1 MKKKISVYLAAD
13 STVRYYDA
21 SQYPQAGWGQFIA
34 DYLTAEVVIENHA
47 VGGKSSKSFIT
58 EGLFDPIMDAIEEHD
73 YLFIQFGHNDST
85 KNRPERYTE
94 AYDDYKL
101 YLQCYINGARAKK
114 AIPVLVTPVG
124 KLHYVNHE
132 FLMDFGD
139 YCNAMKEVA
148 EANDVFIIDLMK
160 ESIDYLSAIGYDR
173 AKELYMITVNGTDC
187 THFTEKGANEMA
199 RLVSYEIKELNC
211 SLSHELINQK

>member
-1 MKKKISVYLAAD
+1 MQGEKISIYLAAD
-13 STVRYYDA
+13 STVRNYD
-21 SQYPQAGWGQFIA
+21 STEYPQAGWGQFIA
-34 DYLTAEVVIENHA
+34 DYLTPEVAVKNHA

-58 EGLFDPIMDAIEEHD
+58 EGLFDPIIDAIEEND

-85 KNRPERYTE
+85 KDRPERYTE
-94 AYDDYKL
+94 AYDDYKH
-101 YLQCYINGARAKK
+101 YLQQYIDEARAKK

-124 KLHYVNHE
+124 RLHHVSGE
-132 FLMDFGD
+132 FLTDFGD

-160 ESIDYLSAIGYDR
+160 KSIEYLSSIGYDR

-187 THFTEKGANEMA
+187 THSTEKGAQEMA
-199 RLVSYEIKELNC
+199 RLVSQEIKELNC
-211 SLSHELINQK
+211 SLSSYIK

>member
-1 MKKKISVYLAAD
+1 MMKKKISIYLAAD
-13 STVRYYDA
+13 STVRNYDLTE
-21 SQYPQAGWGQFIA
+21 SPQAGWGQFIA
-34 DYLTAEVVIENHA
+34 DYLTADVVIKNHA

-58 EGLFDPIMDAIEEHD
+58 EGLFDPIMDAIEEND

-85 KNRPERYTE
+85 KDRPERYTE
-94 AYDDYKL
+94 AYDDYKQ
-101 YLQCYINGARAKK
+101 YLQKYIDVARAKK

-124 KLHYVNHE
+124 RLHYVSGE
-132 FLMDFGD
+132 FLTDFGD

-160 ESIDYLSAIGYDR
+160 KSIEYLTSIGYER

-187 THFTEKGANEMA
+187 THSTEEGAREMA
-199 RLVSYEIKELNC
+199 SLVSHEIKELNC
-211 SLSHELINQK
+211 SLSSYIM

>member
-1 MKKKISVYLAAD
+1 MKNKITIYLAAD
-13 STVRYYDA
+13 STVRNYDA
-21 SQYPQAGWGQFIA
+21 TEYPQAGWGQFIA
-34 DYLTAEVVIENHA
+34 DYFTAEVVIENHA
-47 VGGKSSKSFIT
+47 VGGKSSKTFIT
-58 EGLFDPIMDAIEEHD
+58 EGFFDPIMEGIEEND

-101 YLQCYINGARAKK
+101 YLQQYIDSVRAKK

-124 KLHYVNHE
+124 RLHYVNGE

-148 EANDVFIIDLMK
+148 EENDVFIIDLMRK
-160 ESIDYLSAIGYDR
+160 SIDYLSSISYDH
-173 AKELYMITVNGTDC
+173 AKELYMITVNGIDC
-187 THFTEKGANEMA
+187 THFTEKGAQEMA
-199 RLVSYEIKELNC
+199 RLVSHEIKALNC
-211 SLSHELINQK
+211 SLSTYIK

>member
-1 MKKKISVYLAAD
+1 MKNIITIYLAAD
-13 STVRYYDA
+13 STVRNYD
-21 SQYPQAGWGQFIA
+21 STEYPQAGWGQFIA
-34 DYLTAEVVIENHA
+34 DYLTAEVLIENHA

-58 EGLFDPIMDAIEEHD
+58 EGLFDPIMNAIEEND

-94 AYDDYKL
+94 AYDDYKH
-101 YLQCYINGARAKK
+101 YLQQYIDAARAKK

-124 KLHYVNHE
+124 RLRYVNGE
-132 FLMDFGD
+132 FLKDFGD

-160 ESIDYLSAIGYDR
+160 KSIEYLSSIGYER

-187 THFTEKGANEMA
+187 THSTEKGANEMA
-199 RLVSYEIKELNC
+199 RLVSQEIKELNC
-211 SLSHELINQK
+211 SLSSYIK